1 MNKNIAAIAMGIVMI
16 ASCKK
21 DKESGKLA
29 PSCDG
34 SSPTYQSEVK
44 SIIDSRCATSNC
56 HPNYSTYGGLLPD
69 LEGGDFKREVLVNQT
84 MPQGSSLTQDQ
95 INTIQCW
102 VNNDFPEN

>member
-1 MNKNIAAIAMGIVMI
+1 MGIVMI

-21 DKESGKLA
+21 DKESGNLT

-56 HPNYSTYGGLLPD
+56 HPNYSTYDGLLPD

-95 INTIQCW
+95 IKTNQCW
-102 VNNDFPEN
+102 VNNDFPEK

>member
-1 MNKNIAAIAMGIVMI
+1 MNKNIVAVALSIVII

-21 DKESGKLA
+21 DKESGKLT

-34 SSPTYQSEVK
+34 SNPTYQSAVK

-56 HPNYSTYGGLLPD
+56 HPNYSTYDGLLPD

-102 VNNDFPEN
+102 VTNDFPEN

>member
-1 MNKNIAAIAMGIVMI
+1 MNKNIATIALGIVII

-21 DKESGKLA
+21 DKDSGKLT

-34 SSPTYQSEVK
+34 SIPTYQSAVK
-44 SIIDSRCATSNC
+44 SIIDTRCATSNC
-56 HPNYSTYGGLLPD
+56 HPNYSTYDGLLPD

-102 VNNDFPEN
+102 VTNDFPEN